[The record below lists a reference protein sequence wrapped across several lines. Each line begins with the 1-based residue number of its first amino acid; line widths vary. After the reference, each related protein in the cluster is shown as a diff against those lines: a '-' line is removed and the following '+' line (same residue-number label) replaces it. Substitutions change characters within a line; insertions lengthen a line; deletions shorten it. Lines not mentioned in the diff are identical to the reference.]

1 MENKPYNIQISD
13 QQDKMIAH
21 FSGNLV
27 INYIN
32 EIVDIVKKEIS
43 FSKPLDLII
52 DNPESIDLTFIQLVL
67 SIQKDSLENNQD
79 LSVTANIKPEL
90 KSVIA
95 NAGFN
100 QFFN

>member
-1 MENKPYNIQISD
+1 MENKPYNVQISD

-32 EIVDIVKKEIS
+32 EIVDIVKGNF

-67 SIQKDSLENNQD
+67 SIQKDSLDNNQD
-79 LSVTANIKPEL
+79 LSVTANIKHEL